1 LGWKESKIGRKRR
14 KKVEFDLTLLAGKAK
29 RGGIGLT
36 PARAK
41 SKKQRGDRAMRSHN
55 TERAIRSHGTDITD
69 IVLVGGKEAKKLVKQ
84 FDSHSTLAHE
94 KQMKKHLDLAH
105 PILLMCQNCGL
116 EGLQSEWVKRGESKQ
131 SKPKLTCPRCGSS
144 EHRVTE

>member
-1 LGWKESKIGRKRR
+1 MGWKESKIGRKRR

-36 PARAK
+36 PARGK
-41 SKKQRGDRAMRSHN
+41 SKKKRGEK
-55 TERAIRSHGTDITD
+55 TIRSHVTDITD
-69 IVLVGGKEAKKLVKQ
+69 IVLVGGKEAKKPMKQ
-84 FDSHSTLAHE
+84 FDSPAVLAHD
-94 KQMKKHLDLAH
+94 KKNERHLDLAH

-131 SKPKLTCPRCGSS
+131 GKPKLTCPRCGSS
-144 EHRVTE
+144 EHSETE

>member
-1 LGWKESKIGRKRR
+1 LGWRESKIGRKRR

-29 RGGIGLT
+29 RDGIGLT
-36 PARAK
+36 PARGK
-41 SKKQRGDRAMRSHN
+41 SKKQRGDKAIRAHN

-69 IVLVGGKEAKKLVKQ
+69 IVLVGGNEAKKLVKQ
-84 FDSHSTLAHE
+84 FDSHATLAHE
-94 KQMKKHLDLAH
+94 EQMKKHLDLAH

-116 EGLQSEWVKRGESKQ
+116 EGLQSEWVKRGESRQ

>member
-14 KKVEFDLTLLAGKAK
+14 KKVEFDLTLLEGTA
-29 RGGIGLT
+29 RRRGIGLT
-36 PARAK
+36 PARGK
-41 SKKQRGDRAMRSHN
+41 SKKKRGDR
-55 TERAIRSHGTDITD
+55 TIRSHAADISD
-69 IVLVGGKEAKKLVKQ
+69 IVLVGGKEAKKLKKQ
-84 FDSHSTLAHE
+84 FDNTAALAHE
-94 KQMKKHLDLAH
+94 KEMEKHLDLAH

-144 EHRVTE
+144 EHKGAE

>member
-29 RGGIGLT
+29 SGGIGLT
-36 PARAK
+36 PARGK
-41 SKKQRGDRAMRSHN
+41 SKKKRGDK
-55 TERAIRSHGTDITD
+55 TIRSH
-69 IVLVGGKEAKKLVKQ
+69 VKKFGSPAV
-84 FDSHSTLAHE
+84 LAHD
-94 KQMKKHLDLAH
+94 KKNERHLDLAH

-144 EHRVTE
+144 EHSETE

>member
-1 LGWKESKIGRKRR
+1 MGWRESKIGRKRR

-29 RGGIGLT
+29 RGGIVLT
-36 PARAK
+36 PARGK
-41 SKKQRGDRAMRSHN
+41 SKKKRGDR
-55 TERAIRSHGTDITD
+55 TIRSHVTDITD
-69 IVLVGGKEAKKLVKQ
+69 IVLVGGKEAKKLMKQ
-84 FDSHSTLAHE
+84 FDSRAALAHE
-94 KQMKKHLDLAH
+94 KKMETHLDLAH

-144 EHRVTE
+144 EHKEGPDR

>member
-36 PARAK
+36 PARGK
-41 SKKQRGDRAMRSHN
+41 SKKKRGDKAIPSHV
-55 TERAIRSHGTDITD
+55 TERAIRSHMTDITD
-69 IVLVGGKEAKKLVKQ
+69 IVLIGGKEAKKLMKQ
-84 FDSHSTLAHE
+84 FDSPAVLTHE
-94 KQMKKHLDLAH
+94 KETEKHLDLAH

-144 EHRVTE
+144 EHKEKE

>member
-1 LGWKESKIGRKRR
+1 MGWKESKIGRKRR

-36 PARAK
+36 PARGK
-41 SKKQRGDRAMRSHN
+41 SKKKRGDK
-55 TERAIRSHGTDITD
+55 TIRSHVTDITD
-69 IVLVGGKEAKKLVKQ
+69 IVPVGGKEAKKPMKQ
-84 FDSHSTLAHE
+84 FDSTAALAHE
-94 KQMKKHLDLAH
+94 KKMKNHLDLDH

-131 SKPKLTCPRCGSS
+131 SKPELTCPRCGSS
-144 EHRVTE
+144 EHKETE

>member
-1 LGWKESKIGRKRR
+1 MGWKESKVGRKRR

-36 PARAK
+36 PARGK
-41 SKKQRGDRAMRSHN
+41 SKKKRGDK
-55 TERAIRSHGTDITD
+55 TIRSHVTDITD
-69 IVLVGGKEAKKLVKQ
+69 IVLVGGKETKKLMKQ
-84 FDSHSTLAHE
+84 FDSTAVLAHE
-94 KQMKKHLDLAH
+94 KEMEKHLDLAH
-105 PILLMCQNCGL
+105 PILLTCQNCGL

-144 EHRVTE
+144 EHREAK

>member
-1 LGWKESKIGRKRR
+1 MGWKESKIGRKRR

-36 PARAK
+36 PARGK
-41 SKKQRGDRAMRSHN
+41 SKKKRGDK
-55 TERAIRSHGTDITD
+55 TIRSHVTDITD
-69 IVLVGGKEAKKLVKQ
+69 IVLVGGKETKKPMKQ
-84 FDSHSTLAHE
+84 FDSTAALAHE
-94 KQMKKHLDLAH
+94 KKMKKHLDLDH

-131 SKPKLTCPRCGSS
+131 SKPELTCPRCGSS
-144 EHRVTE
+144 EHKETE